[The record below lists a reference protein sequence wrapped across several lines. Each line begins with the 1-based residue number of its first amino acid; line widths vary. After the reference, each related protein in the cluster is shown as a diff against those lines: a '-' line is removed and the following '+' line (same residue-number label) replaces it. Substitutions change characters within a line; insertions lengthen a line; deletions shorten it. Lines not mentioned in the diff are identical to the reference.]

1 MPRMRENG
9 KKKEKLKQELAEL
22 RQRVAELQGVA
33 AGHKRED
40 SLQGAENEYQAIF
53 NGVKN
58 GIVMLDLTGKVLK
71 INKRITEVSGY
82 TEEDVIGKRLK
93 FLKMFPPKSIGIILT
108 AFAQAISG
116 QQMPP
121 FEVEVRTK
129 RRERIFVEI
138 TSSLFKKSGKKFG
151 VVAIIRDITERKRA
165 EGELKKYQEH
175 LQELIE
181 ERTAELTR
189 TNEQLQREVAE
200 RKQAEDELREEK
212 ERYQQAISN
221 SPNQI
226 FTVDRDG
233 KIQTWNRACEKLFQY
248 SRKEII
254 GQRYHKLLWNP
265 EDIPIIEAKV
275 AESLK
280 GSSLH
285 DQDVMYRCK
294 DGTQRF
300 MLSRFYP
307 MYSRGGIVQECV
319 ISNTDV
325 TKRRQAEAELKESEE
340 RFRAIF
346 ETAQDSIY
354 LKDRDLRFT
363 AVNLAFERHFG
374 IPAKKIIGTTGAA
387 FLTKKGAA
395 RIKKEASRIFKGK
408 IVDAE
413 QPSSIKGKSA
423 IYHLIKVPIRNSAG
437 EIVGICGMGRDI
449 TERKRTEELLRQER
463 ESLHEVLDR
472 APYGVFVRDKDGK
485 TLFVNTAFTT
495 ITGYTIKDIP
505 TLHDWAKLAYSKKQY
520 RNMAHAT
527 WEKDKAQQAT
537 DREFHKRLGRVFT
550 RTFNIRTK
558 KGAIKEVEFRPAVL
572 DDGRTLMM
580 LADVTDRRRAE
591 EALRQSEERLRT
603 LIETTK
609 AGVSGIDS
617 KGVATY
623 ANKHLCKM
631 WGRSQKEIIGRS
643 VYEFLDAENRKVL
656 KGLLAERKK
665 GMRDDAPYELT
676 WTRKDGGKVHTIMS
690 PTPTFD
696 MHGQHQS
703 SFAIITDITERK
715 EMEERL
721 RESEERYRTLIDNV
735 DLGINLINRDHTILM
750 VNASQGEKFNR
761 PVSAFIGEKCF
772 RMFEER
778 NAVCPH
784 CPGVQTMATG
794 KPAEVETELI
804 RDDGSRFHVRLQT
817 FPIIGHDGAVNSF
830 IEIAEDITE
839 RVRIQEALRQNQEQL
854 QALMDSAPV
863 AFTWADMNGNIQYIN
878 HKFHEL
884 FGYTLDD
891 IPTTDELRWVAYP
904 HGNDLET
911 YTAQVLKQRERL
923 EQGKEA
929 IPIEVT
935 LTCKDGSTRHVAAVG
950 AITSNRRMVIY
961 NDITERKRMEE
972 ELRQNQQELQAL
984 MDASP
989 LCISWADMQGNV
1001 QYNNQKFCEFF
1012 GYTVEDMPTV
1022 AHWRRQAYPDQAYR
1036 KQVPTL
1042 LGMLK
1047 EAQQQG
1053 KEAAPIEVTITCKD
1067 GSIRH
1072 MLQAGALVGNRI
1084 LVMFSDITERKRME
1098 EALRES
1104 EDKYRAL
1111 VEFTEDSVCLID
1123 RDKRYLYINEK
1134 YLSRLGLPRSQVI
1147 GRPYGDFHSR
1157 EDNKEFSEYV
1167 NQVFKS
1173 GRFIQYE
1180 HKGRRDDR
1188 YFLRTLSP
1196 VKKGDKHIDAVTM
1209 IAKDITERKRA
1220 ETELVRMATH
1230 DSLTGLPNR
1239 MLFNDRLALALTQ
1252 AHRHKKKLAVMLL
1265 DLDYFKDVND
1275 SLGHNVGDQLLRA
1288 VGDRL
1293 KGLLRSG
1300 DTVAR
1305 VGGDEFLV
1313 LLSEIASPYDATTI
1327 AQKILVAFHRPF
1339 VFDGYELQIST
1350 SIGFSLYPDDGD
1362 DADTLLKYADIAM
1375 YSAKDKGRGNYQRYA
1390 PK

>member
-1 MPRMRENG
+1 MPRMREND
-9 KKKEKLKQELAEL
+9 KTKEKLKQELAEL
-22 RQRVAELQGVA
+22 RQRVAELRGVA
-33 AGHKRED
+33 ARHKGED
-40 SLQGAENEYQAIF
+40 SLQGAEEEYQAIF

-71 INKRITEVSGY
+71 INTRITEVSGY

-93 FLKMFPPKSIGIILT
+93 FLKMFPPKSIGTILT
-108 AFAQAISG
+108 AFAQTISG

-129 RRERIFVEI
+129 IGERIFVEI
-138 TSSLFKKSGKKFG
+138 TSSLFKKSEKNFG
-151 VVAIIRDITERKRA
+151 IVAIIRDITERKRA
-165 EGELKKYQEH
+165 EEELKKYQEH
-175 LQELIE
+175 LEELIE
-181 ERTAELTR
+181 ERTAELT
-189 TNEQLQREVAE
+189 TINEQLQREVAE
-200 RKQAEDELREEK
+200 RKQAEEELRGEK
-212 ERYQQAISN
+212 ERYQQAMNN

-233 KIQTWNRACEKLFQY
+233 KIQTWNRASEKLFQY

-265 EDIPIIEAKV
+265 KDIPILEAKM
-275 AESLK
+275 AKIWK
-280 GSSLH
+280 GRSLH
-285 DQDVMYRCK
+285 DQDVSYRCK

-319 ISNTDV
+319 VSNTDV
-325 TKRRQAEAELKESEE
+325 TKRRQTEEALRESEE

-363 AVNLAFERHFG
+363 AVNPAFERHLG

-387 FLTKKGAA
+387 FLTKEGAT
-395 RIKKEASRIFKGK
+395 RIKKEASRVFKGEF
-408 IVDAE
+408 VDKE
-413 QPSSIKGKSA
+413 EHSSIKGKSA

-463 ESLHEVLDR
+463 ESLHEVLER
-472 APYGVFVRDKDGK
+472 APYGVFVRDKNGK
-485 TLFVNTAFTT
+485 TLYVNPAFTA
-495 ITGYTIKDIP
+495 ITGYTITDIP
-505 TLHDWAKLAYSKKQY
+505 TLHDWAMLAYPKKQY
-520 RNMAHAT
+520 RNMARAA
-527 WEKDKAQQAT
+527 WEKDSAQQAT
-537 DREFHKRLGRVFT
+537 DREFRKRLGRVFT

-558 KGAIKEVEFRPAVL
+558 RGAIKEVEFRPAL
-572 DDGRTLMM
+572 LGDGRTLMM
-580 LADVTDRRRAE
+580 LADVTERRRAE

-609 AGVSGIDS
+609 AGVSGIDT
-617 KGVATY
+617 KGIVTY
-623 ANKHLCKM
+623 ANEHLCKL
-631 WGRSQKEIIGRS
+631 WGRSQKEIMGRS
-643 VYEFLDAENRKVL
+643 VYDFLDAENRKVL
-656 KGLLAERKK
+656 KGLLAKRKK
-665 GMRDDAPYELT
+665 GMRDDSPYELI
-676 WTRKDGGKVHTIMS
+676 WTKKDGGKVHTIMS

-696 MHGQHQS
+696 VHGQHQS
-703 SFAIITDITERK
+703 SFAIITDITER
-715 EMEERL
+715 
-721 RESEERYRTLIDNV
+721 V
-735 DLGINLINRDHTILM
+735 
-750 VNASQGEKFNR
+750 
-761 PVSAFIGEKCF
+761 
-772 RMFEER
+772 RM
-778 NAVCPH
+778 
-784 CPGVQTMATG
+784 
-794 KPAEVETELI
+794 
-804 RDDGSRFHVRLQT
+804 
-817 FPIIGHDGAVNSF
+817 
-830 IEIAEDITE
+830 
-839 RVRIQEALRQNQEQL
+839 QEALRQNREHL
-854 QALMDSAPV
+854 QALMDNAPV
-863 AFTWADMNGNIQYIN
+863 AFTWADMDGNIQYIN
-878 HKFHEL
+878 RKFHEL

-891 IPTTDELRWVAYP
+891 IPTTDELRRVAYP
-904 HGNDLET
+904 QGNDLEA

-935 LTCKDGSTRHVAAVG
+935 LTCKDGSTRHVTAVG
-950 AITSNRRMVIY
+950 AITSNQRMVIY

-1001 QYNNQKFCEFF
+1001 QYNNHKFCEFF

-1022 AHWRRQAYPDQAYR
+1022 AHWRRLAYPDPAYR

-1042 LGMLK
+1042 LDMLK

-1072 MLQAGALVGNRI
+1072 VLQAGSLVGNRI
-1084 LVMFSDITERKRME
+1084 LVMYSDITERKRIE

-1104 EDKYRAL
+1104 EEKYRAL

-1157 EDNKEFSEYV
+1157 EDNKEFSEHV
-1167 NQVFKS
+1167 DQVFKA
-1173 GRFIQYE
+1173 GRFAQYE
-1180 HKGRRDDR
+1180 HKSRRDDR
-1188 YFLRTLSP
+1188 HFLRTLSP
-1196 VKKGDKHIDAVTM
+1196 VKKADEHIEAVTM

-1252 AHRHKKKLAVMLL
+1252 AHRHKKKLALMLL

-1293 KGLLRSG
+1293 KGLLRRD
-1300 DTVAR
+1300 DTIAR

-1313 LLSEIASPYDATTI
+1313 LLSEIASPHDAVTI
-1327 AQKILVAFHRPF
+1327 AQKILDAFRQPF
-1339 VFDGYELQIST
+1339 VFDDHELQIST
-1350 SIGFSLYPDDGD
+1350 SIGFSLYPDDAD

-1375 YSAKDKGRGNYQRYA
+1375 YHAKDKGRGNYQRYA